1 MNNNEYFNRKGVTA
15 LVLFFA
21 VFSLFALIQWPG
33 GEVSAFATASL
44 EVSPFVLAAVL
55 AYLADSGKIP
65 KLLAALYIIA
75 LIAGIALV
83 SVFVGIMG
91 VMPANLL
98 ETGNIDAITT
108 DTVDTEKIIKSLEII
123 LLSFLGFIISCLCYL
138 KPLRRYLSR
147 CIPIDPESFLH
158 ASGLAV
164 VLSVVL
170 ILIIPVTVTGEP
182 PFLSEIVL
190 SSVVSDPEFLSGT
203 VGTDIY
209 GLIWMTIGSFAAAGL
224 FLKRD
229 LKGVL
234 KRIGLER
241 PTPRQV
247 LAALAAGAVLVLLF
261 TALDDIVTA
270 IWSFFGWNITD
281 TDKFEFLLSPYLTV
295 PGIIA
300 ASVSAGFGE
309 EIAVRGVLQPRYG
322 IILSAMFFAALH
334 AFQYNWDGII
344 TVFIAGIL
352 FGLLRTRYN
361 TTFCAVTH
369 STYDFILFLLLML
382 GVSL

>member
-1 MNNNEYFNRKGVTA
+1 MNNNDYFNRKGLTA

-21 VFSLFALIQWPG
+21 VFSFFALIQWPG
-33 GEVSAFATASL
+33 GEVNAFAAASL

-65 KLLAALYIIA
+65 KLLAALYVIG

-83 SVFVGIMG
+83 SVFVGIIG

-98 ETGNIDAITT
+98 TNGSIEAIQ
-108 DTVDTEKIIKSLEII
+108 DSIDTEGMIKSLEII
-123 LLSFLGFIISCLCYL
+123 LLSFLAFIISCLCYL
-138 KPLRRYLSR
+138 RPLRRYLSR
-147 CIPIDPESFLH
+147 YIPIDPESFLH

-164 VLSVVL
+164 VLSVVM

-182 PFLSEIVL
+182 PFLSEVIL
-190 SSVVSDPEFLSGT
+190 SSVVSDPELFSGT

-229 LKGVL
+229 LKGAMQ
-234 KRIGLER
+234 RIGLEK
-241 PTPRQV
+241 PTARQV
-247 LAALAAGAVLVLLF
+247 MAALAVGAAFVLLF
-261 TALDDIVTA
+261 TALDDIITA

-281 TDKFEFLLSPYLTV
+281 TDKFEFLLSPYLTI

-300 ASVSAGFGE
+300 ASLSAGFGE

-322 IILSAMFFAALH
+322 IILSAMFFAAL
-334 AFQYNWDGII
+334 QYNWDGII
-344 TVFIAGIL
+344 AVFIAGIL

-361 TTFCAVTH
+361 TTFCAMTH
-369 STYDFILFLLLML
+369 TTYDFILFVLLMI

>member
-1 MNNNEYFNRKGVTA
+1 MNNNDYFNRKGLTA

-21 VFSLFALIQWPG
+21 VFSFFALIQWPG
-33 GEVSAFATASL
+33 GEVNAFAAASL

-65 KLLAALYIIA
+65 KLLAALYVIG

-83 SVFVGIMG
+83 SVFVGIIG

-98 ETGNIDAITT
+98 TNGSIEAIQ
-108 DTVDTEKIIKSLEII
+108 DSIDTEGMIKSLEII
-123 LLSFLGFIISCLCYL
+123 LLSFLAFIISCLCYL
-138 KPLRRYLSR
+138 RPLRRYLSR
-147 CIPIDPESFLH
+147 YIPIDPESFLH

-164 VLSVVL
+164 VLSVVM

-182 PFLSEIVL
+182 PFLSEVIL
-190 SSVVSDPEFLSGT
+190 SSVVSDPELFSGT

-229 LKGVL
+229 LKGAMQ
-234 KRIGLER
+234 RIGLEK
-241 PTPRQV
+241 PTARQV
-247 LAALAAGAVLVLLF
+247 MAALAVGAAFVLLF
-261 TALDDIVTA
+261 TALDDIITA

-281 TDKFEFLLSPYLTV
+281 TDKFEFLLSPYLTI

-300 ASVSAGFGE
+300 ASLSAGFGE

-344 TVFIAGIL
+344 AVFIAGIL

-361 TTFCAVTH
+361 TTFCAMTH
-369 STYDFILFLLLML
+369 TTYDFILFVLLMI

>member
-1 MNNNEYFNRKGVTA
+1 MTNEEYFDKNGVIA

-33 GEVSAFATASL
+33 GEVNAFATASL

-65 KLLAALYIIA
+65 KPLAALYVIA
-75 LIAGIALV
+75 LIAGIALI

-98 ETGNIDAITT
+98 TTGNINAIP
-108 DTVDTEKIIKSLEII
+108 DSVDTGKIIQSLEII
-123 LLSFLGFIISCLCYL
+123 LLSFLGFIIACLCYL
-138 KPLRRYLSR
+138 RPLRRYLSR

-182 PFLSEIVL
+182 PFLSEIIL
-190 SSVVSDPEFLSGT
+190 SSVVSDPEFFSGT

-241 PTPRQV
+241 PTVRQV

-281 TDKFEFLLSPYLTV
+281 TDKFEFLLSPYLTI